1 MDQHALERIRNAV
14 DRAEHAARAAKLDS
28 CDTTDIDEA
37 AEAVRQQLG
46 YPHPS
51 SNTLTLYLNS
61 IARSLIGIP
70 AAHDA
75 LEDIDAALR
84 EAGLPA
90 TWEQ

>member
-1 MDQHALERIRNAV
+1 MDKHALERIRDAV
-14 DRAEHAARAAKLDS
+14 DKVEHAARAAKLDS
-28 CDTTDIDEA
+28 CDTTDLDEA
-37 AEAVRQQLG
+37 AEAVRHQLG
-46 YPHPS
+46 FPHPS
-51 SNTLTLYLNS
+51 SNTLSLYLNS
-61 IARSLIGIP
+61 MARSLVGIP